1 MFWKF
6 KFGPKTLHNTLLF
19 YSLLTGKKSNNEEYE
34 HVLNVWN
41 KFEMKRR
48 WKKTKWTKKIEDLK
62 CDILLL
68 TNLFEKF
75 INNNLDN
82 YGLCPSRYLSAQAL
96 SWVAMLNMTKVEL
109 ELITDPDI

>member
-1 MFWKF
+1 MNMFLT
-6 KFGPKTLHNTLLF
+6 FGTNLK
-19 YSLLTGKKSNNEEYE
+19 
-34 HVLNVWN
+34 W
-41 KFEMKRR
+41 KRR
-48 WKKTKWTKKIEDLK
+48 WKKKKKWTKKIEDLK

-75 INNNLDN
+75 RNNNLNN

-96 SWVAMLNMTKVEL
+96 SWDAVLNMTKVEL